1 MKLFKII
8 SIAATSMLLFSCEK
22 NVLDK
27 NPLGE
32 IDEGLVWTDVNL
44 ATLYVNNI
52 YAAIPGGIQRNMD
65 CATNLGD
72 QGHNWMATQSWN
84 VGDISTANAP
94 FQDEW
99 YTCYTQIRAANNVL
113 VNAGTLKGS
122 PDAIDQLKG
131 QAYFLR
137 AYYYTELVNLFG
149 GVPIIDKPQA
159 LMDDLMVAR
168 SSYDECVGFISSD
181 LDQAATLLPE
191 QWDGADLGRASKGAP
206 LALKSR
212 ILLSAASPLHNQS
225 NSSAKWQAASDAA
238 KAVIDLGV
246 YSLYPDYYQV
256 FHVDN
261 NSEVIFDLQY
271 AFPVRTQGAESW
283 LNPQGFQG
291 AFGALRPSQQLV
303 DMYEMNNGKAINEA
317 GSGYDPKN
325 PYVNRDP
332 RFYKSILYNG
342 APWRG
347 RIVETFTDGASGP
360 GQFDQYATGGQMTGY
375 YGRKFISEANPI
387 GGADKANENWI
398 LMRYAEV
405 LLNYA
410 EAQIALGNYD
420 EGRTYINLIRTR
432 AGLPDLNTSFAGTAL
447 MDRLRNERTV
457 ELSFEEIYFFDVRR
471 WKVAEVL
478 VGEPIMKMEIT
489 ETDPNQYTYEVKDM
503 ESREWRPAFYY
514 LPIPQDEINKNPN
527 LQQNPGYQ

>member
-1 MKLFKII
+1 MKVLKII
-8 SIAATSMLLFSCEK
+8 SVLATSMLLLSCEK
-22 NVLDK
+22 KILDK

-32 IDEGLVWTDVNL
+32 IEEGLVWTDVNL
-44 ATLYVNNI
+44 ANLYVNNI

-65 CATNLGD
+65 CATDLGD
-72 QGHNWMATQSWN
+72 QGHNWMSTQTWN
-84 VGDISTANAP
+84 IGDITPGGAP

-99 YTCYTQIRAANNVL
+99 YTSYAQIRAANNVL
-113 VNAGTLKGS
+113 ANAGTLKGN
-122 PDAIDQLKG
+122 PVAIDKLKG

-149 GVPIIDKPQA
+149 GVPIIDKPQV
-159 LMDDLMVAR
+159 LTDSLLVAR
-168 SSYDECVGFISSD
+168 KSYDECVDFISAD
-181 LDQAATLLPE
+181 LDKAAALLPI
-191 QWDGADLGRASKGAP
+191 QWDGVDVGRASKGAA

-212 ILLSAASPLHNQS
+212 ILLSAASPLHNQN
-225 NSSAKWQAASDAA
+225 NSGAKWQAASSAA

-246 YSLYPDYYQV
+246 YSLYDDYYRL

-271 AFPVRTQGAESW
+271 AFPVRTQGAEYW

-291 AFGALRPSQQLV
+291 AYGALRPSQQLV
-303 DMYEMNNGKAINEA
+303 DMYEMINGLAINEA
-317 GSGYDPKN
+317 GSGYDPNN

-332 RFYKSILYNG
+332 RFFKSILYNG

-347 RIVETFTDGASGP
+347 QTVETFTDGTSGP

-405 LLNYA
+405 LLSYA
-410 EAQIALGNYD
+410 EAQIALGND
-420 EGRTYINLIRTR
+420 EDGRTYINMVRTR
-432 AGLPDLNTSFAGTAL
+432 AGLPNLSTSLAGTAL
-447 MDRLRNERTV
+447 MNKLRNERTV

-471 WKVAEVL
+471 WKAGAVL
-478 VGEPIMKMEIT
+478 AGEPLMKMDIT
-489 ETDPNQYTYEVKDM
+489 KTGPNQYTYEVKEM
-503 ESREWRPAFYY
+503 ETREWRPAFYY
-514 LPIPQDEINKNPN
+514 LPIPIDEINKNPN
-527 LQQNPGYQ
+527 LQQNPEY